1 MVRSGASCEGWSAP
15 RAPWRVTVIGDER
28 MRATRAL
35 ARFAALV
42 VMAAGS
48 VRRAIRTSVSPA
60 IDASAI
66 ARSEG
71 VAANARPGRPGFT
84 ITVPSRCSSSDAS
97 TGASAAACR
106 RDGHLEVPGEHQ
118 NRVDDVMAPEREQ
131 RTHAPHL
138 HRLSHG
144 CGRVDPDAEGRRHDA
159 RAAAVDADADR
170 LVEAPAQLARQ
181 HVRRTRARETAEVDA
196 GGRDAV
202 RDVPGQPPRAGS
214 EREPREHEERDRNQ
228 QRDASPACVACGRRR
243 ASARAHR

>member
-15 RAPWRVTVIGDER
+15 RAPCRVTVIGDER

-42 VMAAGS
+42 GMAAGS
-48 VRRAIRTSVSPA
+48 VRRAIRTWLSPA

-106 RDGHLEVPGEHQ
+106 ATGTSKCVGST
-118 NRVDDVMAPEREQ
+118 
-131 RTHAPHL
+131 RTGSTTWWPPNGN
-138 HRLSHG
+138 S
-144 CGRVDPDAEGRRHDA
+144 A
-159 RAAAVDADADR
+159 RTRPTFIACRTVAAASTRMPRDDGTTRALR
-170 LVEAPAQLARQ
+170 PLTRTRIGWS
-181 HVRRTRARETAEVDA
+181 RRRPSSCASTSVARARE
-196 GGRDAV
+196 R
-202 RDVPGQPPRAGS
+202 PPRSTLADETPFATCPDS
-214 EREPREHEERDRNQ
+214 RHALAPT
-228 QRDASPACVACGRRR
+228 
-243 ASARAHR
+243 ASAASTTSATGISSRRQPGLRRLRP